1 MKLQKVT
8 NSCLGINNVRKFL
21 FISLFSRT
29 NQNFNIST
37 RKIKNFFS
45 QILTLSLLALM
56 IFLAGCSK
64 KSDKTEIVIWH
75 QMRVDEREIL
85 QRQLDRFM
93 KLYPDIKVNQIY
105 KETEE
110 LRSGFIIAAI
120 GGQGPDL
127 VYGPQDQVGP
137 FEVMNI
143 ILPIDTIFS
152 KDFLSQFN
160 EKALIWSNNRL
171 WMIADKLGNHLALV
185 YNKKLVNSPPKT
197 DRELIEIG
205 KQITKD
211 LNGDGKPDRYG
222 LVWNYTE
229 PFFFIPFFT
238 GFGGWVFD
246 EKNNPTLNSEAM
258 VKGLEFIADL
268 RDKYKIIPGEAD
280 YDVADVLFK
289 EGRAGMII
297 NGDWSWASYGKAKI
311 DYGIAPL
318 PLIEATGLYASPM
331 VSAKGYSINANI
343 KPEKI
348 SAIKLLLE
356 FLLSPDQQL
365 ETAKELN
372 TFPTHKKL
380 YNHPFIK
387 QNEILINSQK
397 QIELGKSMPII
408 SEMRAVWD
416 AMRPYYQAVLGGAMS
431 PEIAAKKMQ
440 EEALKKIQEMNEDVS
455 SHSAEIIFIIAFS
468 IGIILILIL
477 SRKTLIAFVKDVSKN
492 SFAYYLVLPA
502 FIVMIM
508 VIIYPFA
515 YNIVLSFSNMN
526 LRHINDWRIIG
537 YNQYLKVFSEPIF
550 YTVFLKTIIW
560 TVVNVFFHVFIG
572 VALALLLN
580 RKIPGKSI
588 FRTLLILPWAIP
600 QYIVALTWR
609 GMFNYEYG
617 AINLIL
623 TKYLSL
629 PPVEWLKSPFEAFI
643 AVIITNIWLGFPFMM
658 VIALGALQSIPNE
671 LYEAAEIEGANWFQ
685 KLRRITIP
693 LIKPVMIP
701 AITLGIIW
709 TFNNLNVIWLVSNA
723 GEPSDQTHILVSY
736 VYKAAFNLYRYGYA
750 AAFSMIIFLILLV
763 MSLSFLKRTKATESV
778 Y

>member
-1 MKLQKVT
+1 MKHI
-8 NSCLGINNVRKFL
+8 INIYLK
-21 FISLFSRT
+21 IGSRI
-29 NQNFNIST
+29 N
-37 RKIKNFFS
+37 
-45 QILTLSLLALM
+45 SLLTYLISILNKLEYLNPQKTREILSKILIASS
-56 IFLAGCSK
+56 IFIILILSGCSQ
-64 KSDKTEIVIWH
+64 KSNKVEIVIWH

-93 KLYPDIKVNQIY
+93 MLHPEIKVNQIY

-120 GGQGPDL
+120 GGQGPEL
-127 VYGPQDQVGP
+127 IYGPQDQVGP
-137 FEVMNI
+137 FEIMNI
-143 ILPIDTIFS
+143 ILPLDTIFS
-152 KDFLSQFN
+152 KDFLSKFN
-160 EKALIWSNNRL
+160 EKALIWSNNKL

-185 YNKKLVNSPPKT
+185 YNKKLVKSPPKT
-197 DRELIEIG
+197 DLELIEIG

-211 LNGDGKPDRYG
+211 LNGDGKPDQYG

-229 PFFFIPFFT
+229 PFFFIPFLT

-246 EKNNPTLNSEAM
+246 ERNNPTLNSDAM
-258 VKGLEFIADL
+258 IKGLRFIADL

-297 NGDWSWASYGKAKI
+297 NGDWSWASYGKAEI

-318 PLIEATGLYASPM
+318 PLIEETGLYAAPM
-331 VSAKGYSINANI
+331 ISAKGYSINANI
-343 KPEKI
+343 NTEKL
-348 SAIKLLLE
+348 SAVKKLLE
-356 FLLSPDQQL
+356 FLLSPEQQI

-372 TFPTHKKL
+372 TFPTHKDL
-380 YNHPFIK
+380 YDDPFIK
-387 QNEILINSQK
+387 ENDVLINSQK

-416 AMRPYYQAVLGGAMS
+416 AMRPYYQAVLGGAMTS
-431 PEIAAKKMQ
+431 EIAAQKMQ
-440 EEALKKIQEMNEDVS
+440 DEAVKKIQEMTEDVT
-455 SHSAEIIFIIAFS
+455 SHTAEIVFIIAFS
-468 IGIILILIL
+468 LGIILILVL
-477 SRKTLIAFVKDVSKN
+477 SHKTLKAFIKDLSKN

-502 FIVMIM
+502 FIVMIL

-526 LRHINDWRIIG
+526 LRHIDDWSVIG
-537 YNQYLKVFSEPIF
+537 FNQYIKVFSEPIF
-550 YTVFLKTIIW
+550 YTVFLKTIVW
-560 TVVNVFFHVFIG
+560 TVVNVFFHVVIG
-572 VALALLLN
+572 VSLALLLN
-580 RKIPGKSI
+580 RKIPGRSI

-623 TKYLSL
+623 TQYLSL
-629 PPVEWLKSPFEAFI
+629 PPVEWLKSPLEAFI
-643 AVIITNIWLGFPFMM
+643 AVIITNVWLGFPFMM

-671 LYEAAEIEGANWFQ
+671 LYEAADIEGANWFH
-685 KLRRITIP
+685 KLRKITIP

-763 MSLSFLKRTKATESV
+763 MSLTFLKRTRATESV

>member
-1 MKLQKVT
+1 M
-8 NSCLGINNVRKFL
+8 NNILRKYLILL
-21 FISLFSRT
+21 F
-29 NQNFNIST
+29 
-37 RKIKNFFS
+37 
-45 QILTLSLLALM
+45 TLSL
-56 IFLAGCSK
+56 ISIIGCTK
-64 KSDKTEIVIWH
+64 RSDKTEITIWH

-85 QRQLDRFM
+85 QHQLDRFM
-93 KLYPDIKVNQIY
+93 KIHPQIKVTQIY

-120 GGQGPDL
+120 GGKGPDL

-143 ILPIDTIFS
+143 ILPLDTVFS
-152 KDFLSQFN
+152 KDFLAQFN
-160 EKALIWSNNRL
+160 EKALIWSNDHL

-185 YNKKLVNSPPKT
+185 YNKKLVKKPPKT
-197 DRELIEIG
+197 DKELIEIG

-211 LNGDGKPDRYG
+211 LNGDGKADQYG

-229 PFFFIPFFT
+229 PFFFIPFLT

-246 EKNNPTLNSEAM
+246 EKNHPSLNSEAM
-258 VKGLEFIADL
+258 VKALKFIADL

-280 YDVADVLFK
+280 YDIADVLFK

-297 NGDWSWASYGKAKI
+297 NGDWSWASYGKAGI

-318 PLIEATGLYASPM
+318 PLIEETGLYAAPM
-331 VSAKGYSINANI
+331 ISAKGYSINANI

-348 SAIKLLLE
+348 PAVKLLLE
-356 FLLSPDQQL
+356 FLLSPEQQI

-372 TFPTHKKL
+372 TFPTNKSL
-380 YNHPFIK
+380 YENPFIK
-387 QNEILINSQK
+387 ENEILVNSK
-397 QIELGKSMPII
+397 RQIELGKPMPII

-431 PEIAAKKMQ
+431 PDLAAQKMQ
-440 EEALKKIQEMNEDVS
+440 NEAVKKIQEMNEDVS
-455 SHSAEIIFIIAFS
+455 SSSAELIFILTFS
-468 IGIILILIL
+468 IGIILILFWA
-477 SRKTLIAFVKDVSKN
+477 RKTLKAFFKDLSKN

-502 FIVMIM
+502 FVVMIL

-526 LRHINDWRIIG
+526 LRHINDWSIIG
-537 YNQYLKVFSEPIF
+537 LNQYLKVFSEPIF
-550 YTVFLKTIIW
+550 YTVFSKTIIW
-560 TVVNVFFHVFIG
+560 TVVNVFFHVTIG
-572 VALALLLN
+572 VTLALLLN

-623 TKYLSL
+623 TRYLSL
-629 PPVEWLKSPFEAFI
+629 PPIEWLKSPLEAFI
-643 AVIITNIWLGFPFMM
+643 AVIITNVWLGFPFMM

-685 KLRRITIP
+685 KLSKITLP

-750 AAFSMIIFLILLV
+750 AAFSMIIFLILLI
-763 MSLSFLKRTKATESV
+763 MSLTFLKRTKATETV

>member
-1 MKLQKVT
+1 MKYIK
-8 NSCLGINNVRKFL
+8 SKFNLLILTTL
-21 FISLFSRT
+21 FISFL
-29 NQNFNIST
+29 
-37 RKIKNFFS
+37 FFS
-45 QILTLSLLALM
+45 
-56 IFLAGCSK
+56 CSK
-64 KSDKTEIVIWH
+64 KPNNQIQITIWH
-75 QMRVDEREIL
+75 QMRVDEREVL

-93 KLYPDIKVNQIY
+93 KLHPEISVNQIY

-120 GGQGPDL
+120 GGQGPEI

-137 FEVMNI
+137 FEIMNI
-143 ILPIDTIFS
+143 ILPLDTIFS
-152 KDFLSQFN
+152 NKFLNQFN
-160 EKALIWSNNRL
+160 EKGLIWSNNHL

-185 YNKKLVNSPPKT
+185 YNKKLVKNPPKT
-197 DRELIEIG
+197 DKELIEIG
-205 KQITKD
+205 KQIAKD
-211 LNGDGKPDRYG
+211 FNNDGKPDQYG

-229 PFFFIPFFT
+229 PFFFIPFLT

-258 VKGLEFIADL
+258 IKGLKFIADL

-280 YDVADVLFK
+280 YDIADVLFK
-289 EGRAGMII
+289 EGKAGMII
-297 NGDWSWASYGKAKI
+297 NGDWSWASYGKAGI

-318 PLIEATGLYASPM
+318 PLIEETGLYAAPM
-331 VSAKGYSINANI
+331 ISGKGYSINANVN
-343 KPEKI
+343 PEKLP
-348 SAIKLLLE
+348 AIKLLLE
-356 FLLSPDQQL
+356 FLLAPEQQL

-372 TFPTHKKL
+372 TFPTHKSV
-380 YNHPFIK
+380 YNDPFIK
-387 QNEILINSQK
+387 ENEILINSQR
-397 QIELGKSMPII
+397 QIELGKPMPII

-416 AMRPYYQAVLGGAMS
+416 AMRPYYQAVLGGAMK
-431 PEIAAKKMQ
+431 PEIAAQKMQ
-440 EEALKKIQEMNEDVS
+440 EEAVKKIQEMNEDVS
-455 SHSAEIIFIIAFS
+455 STYAELIFILTFT
-468 IGIILILIL
+468 IGLIVVLFL
-477 SRKTLIAFVKDVSKN
+477 SRKTILAFLKDLSRN

-502 FIVMIM
+502 FIVMIL
-508 VIIYPFA
+508 VIIYPFV

-526 LRHINDWRIIG
+526 LRHINDWSIIG
-537 YNQYLKVFSEPIF
+537 FNQYIKVFSEPIF

-560 TVVNVFFHVFIG
+560 TVVNVFFHVTIG
-572 VALALLLN
+572 VALAILLN
-580 RKIPGKSI
+580 RKIPGKTI

-617 AINLIL
+617 AINIIL

-629 PPVEWLKSPFEAFI
+629 PPVEWLKSPLEAFI
-643 AVIITNIWLGFPFMM
+643 AVIITNVWLGFPFMM

-685 KLRRITIP
+685 KLRKITIP

-709 TFNNLNVIWLVSNA
+709 TFNNLNVVWLVSNA

-763 MSLSFLKRTKATESV
+763 MSLTFLKRTRATESV

>member
-1 MKLQKVT
+1 MKKNYSSFLLKILLLTFLSILLV
-8 NSCLGINNVRKFL
+8 SCN
-21 FISLFSRT
+21 
-29 NQNFNIST
+29 
-37 RKIKNFFS
+37 
-45 QILTLSLLALM
+45 
-56 IFLAGCSK
+56 K
-64 KSDKTEIVIWH
+64 KSTDEIQITIWH

-93 KLYPDIKVNQIY
+93 KLHPKIKVNQIY

-110 LRSGFIIAAI
+110 LRSGFIVAAI
-120 GGQGPDL
+120 GGQGPEL
-127 VYGPQDQVGP
+127 IYGPQDQVGP
-137 FEVMNI
+137 FEIMNI
-143 ILPIDTIFS
+143 ILPLDTIFS
-152 KDFLSQFN
+152 QEFLSQFN
-160 EKALIWSNNRL
+160 EKGLIWSNNHL

-185 YNKKLVNSPPKT
+185 YNKKLVKIPPKT

-205 KQITKD
+205 KQLTKD
-211 LNGDGKPDRYG
+211 FNNDGKPDQYG

-229 PFFFIPFFT
+229 PFFFIPFLT

-246 EKNNPTLNSEAM
+246 EKNNPSLNTEAM
-258 VKGLEFIADL
+258 IKGLKFIADL
-268 RDKYKIIPGEAD
+268 RDKHKIIPGEAD
-280 YDVADVLFK
+280 YDIADVLFK
-289 EGRAGMII
+289 EGKAGMII
-297 NGDWSWASYGKAKI
+297 NGDWSWASYGKAGI

-318 PLIEATGLYASPM
+318 PLMEETGLYAAPM
-331 VSAKGYSINANI
+331 ISGKGYSINANV
-343 KPEKI
+343 KPEKLQ
-348 SAIKLLLE
+348 AIKLLLE
-356 FLLSPDQQL
+356 YLLSPEQQL

-372 TFPTHKKL
+372 TFPTHKSV
-380 YNHPFIK
+380 YNDPFIK
-387 QNEILINSQK
+387 ENEILINSQR
-397 QIELGKSMPII
+397 QIELGKPMPII

-416 AMRPYYQAVLGGAMS
+416 AMRPYYQAVLGGAMK
-431 PEIAAKKMQ
+431 PEIAAQKMQ
-440 EEALKKIQEMNEDVS
+440 EEAVKKIQEMNEDVTS
-455 SHSAEIIFIIAFS
+455 NYAELIFILAFVAA
-468 IGIILILIL
+468 IIVVLIL
-477 SRKTLIAFVKDVSKN
+477 SRKTIVAFIKDLSKN

-502 FIVMIM
+502 FVVMIL
-508 VIIYPFA
+508 VIIYPFF

-526 LRHINDWRIIG
+526 LRHINDWSIIG
-537 YNQYLKVFSEPIF
+537 LNQYIKVFSEPIF

-560 TVVNVFFHVFIG
+560 TVVNVFFHVTIG
-572 VALALLLN
+572 VTLALLLN
-580 RKIPGKSI
+580 RKIPGKTI

-629 PPVEWLKSPFEAFI
+629 PPVEWLKSPLEAFI
-643 AVIITNIWLGFPFMM
+643 AVIITNVWLGFPFMM

-671 LYEAAEIEGANWFQ
+671 LYEAAEIEGANWFH
-685 KLRRITIP
+685 KLWKITIP

-709 TFNNLNVIWLVSNA
+709 TFNNLNVVWLVSNA

-750 AAFSMIIFLILLV
+750 AAFSMVIFFILLV
-763 MSLSFLKRTKATESV
+763 MSLSFLKRTKATETV

>member
-1 MKLQKVT
+1 MKHLSNLPLK
-8 NSCLGINNVRKFL
+8 LLFL
-21 FISLFSRT
+21 IILPLLLIS
-29 NQNFNIST
+29 
-37 RKIKNFFS
+37 
-45 QILTLSLLALM
+45 
-56 IFLAGCSK
+56 CSK
-64 KSDKTEIVIWH
+64 KQTDEIQITIWH

-93 KLYPDIKVNQIY
+93 KIHPNIKVNQIY

-120 GGQGPDL
+120 GGQGPEL
-127 VYGPQDQVGP
+127 IYGPQDQVGP
-137 FEVMNI
+137 FEIMNI

-152 KDFLSQFN
+152 TDFLNQFN
-160 EKALIWSNNRL
+160 EKGLIWSNNHL

-185 YNKKLVNSPPKT
+185 YNKKLVRNPPKT
-197 DRELIEIG
+197 DKELIEIG
-205 KQITKD
+205 KQLTKD
-211 LNGDGKPDRYG
+211 FNNDGKPDQYG

-229 PFFFIPFFT
+229 PFFFIPFLT

-246 EKNNPTLNSEAM
+246 EKNNPTLNTEAM
-258 VKGLEFIADL
+258 IKGLKFIADL

-280 YDVADVLFK
+280 YDIADVLFK
-289 EGRAGMII
+289 EGKAGMII
-297 NGDWSWASYGKAKI
+297 NGDWSWASYGKAGI

-318 PLIEATGLYASPM
+318 PLIEETGLYAAPM
-331 VSAKGYSINANI
+331 ISGKGYSINANI
-343 KPEKI
+343 DPEKLP
-348 SAIKLLLE
+348 AVKLLLE
-356 FLLSPDQQL
+356 FLLSPENQL

-372 TFPTHKKL
+372 TFPTHKSV
-380 YNHPFIK
+380 YDSPFIK
-387 QNEILINSQK
+387 ENEILINSQR
-397 QIELGKSMPII
+397 QIELGRPMPII

-416 AMRPYYQAVLGGAMS
+416 AMRPYYQAVLGGAMK
-431 PEIAAKKMQ
+431 PEVAAQKMQ
-440 EEALKKIQEMNEDVS
+440 DEAVKKIQEMTENVTS
-455 SHSAEIIFIIAFS
+455 NYAELIFTLAFIA
-468 IGIILILIL
+468 GIILVLIL
-477 SRKTLIAFVKDVSKN
+477 SRKTILAFIIEFSKN

-502 FIVMIM
+502 FVVMIL
-508 VIIYPFA
+508 VIIYPFI

-526 LRHINDWRIIG
+526 LRHINDWSIIG
-537 YNQYLKVFSEPIF
+537 LNQYIKVFSEPIF

-560 TVVNVFFHVFIG
+560 TVVNVFFHVTIG
-572 VALALLLN
+572 VTLALLLN
-580 RKIPGKSI
+580 RKIPGKTI

-629 PPVEWLKSPFEAFI
+629 PPVEWLKSPLEAFI
-643 AVIITNIWLGFPFMM
+643 AVIITNVWLGFPFMM

-671 LYEAAEIEGANWFQ
+671 LYEAAEIEGANWFH
-685 KLRRITIP
+685 KLWKITIP

-709 TFNNLNVIWLVSNA
+709 TFNNLNVVWLVSNA

-750 AAFSMIIFLILLV
+750 AAFSMVIFFILLV
-763 MSLSFLKRTKATESV
+763 MSLTFLKRTRATESV

>member
-1 MKLQKVT
+1 MMKYLSNLPLK
-8 NSCLGINNVRKFL
+8 LLFL
-21 FISLFSRT
+21 IILPLLLIS
-29 NQNFNIST
+29 
-37 RKIKNFFS
+37 
-45 QILTLSLLALM
+45 
-56 IFLAGCSK
+56 CSK
-64 KSDKTEIVIWH
+64 KQTDEIQITIWH

-93 KLYPDIKVNQIY
+93 KIHPNIKVNQIY

-120 GGQGPDL
+120 GGQGPEL
-127 VYGPQDQVGP
+127 IYGPQDQVGP
-137 FEVMNI
+137 FEIMNI

-152 KDFLSQFN
+152 TDFLNQFN
-160 EKALIWSNNRL
+160 EKGLIWSNNHL

-185 YNKKLVNSPPKT
+185 YNKKLVKNPPKT
-197 DRELIEIG
+197 DKELIEIG
-205 KQITKD
+205 KQLTKD
-211 LNGDGKPDRYG
+211 FNNDGKPDQYG

-229 PFFFIPFFT
+229 PFFFIPFLT

-246 EKNNPTLNSEAM
+246 EKNNPTLNTEAM
-258 VKGLEFIADL
+258 IKGLKFIADL

-280 YDVADVLFK
+280 YDIADVLFK
-289 EGRAGMII
+289 EGKAGMII
-297 NGDWSWASYGKAKI
+297 NGDWSWASYGKAGI

-318 PLIEATGLYASPM
+318 PLIEETGLYAAPM
-331 VSAKGYSINANI
+331 ISGKGYSINANI
-343 KPEKI
+343 DPEKLP
-348 SAIKLLLE
+348 AVKLLLE
-356 FLLSPDQQL
+356 FLLSPENQL

-372 TFPTHKKL
+372 TFPTHKSV
-380 YNHPFIK
+380 YDSPFIK
-387 QNEILINSQK
+387 ENEILINSQR
-397 QIELGKSMPII
+397 QIELGRPMPII

-416 AMRPYYQAVLGGAMS
+416 AMRPYYQAVLGGAMK
-431 PEIAAKKMQ
+431 PEVAAQKMQ
-440 EEALKKIQEMNEDVS
+440 DEAVKKIQEMTEDVTS
-455 SHSAEIIFIIAFS
+455 NYAELIFTLAFIA
-468 IGIILILIL
+468 GIILVLIL
-477 SRKTLIAFVKDVSKN
+477 SRKTILAFIKEFSKN

-502 FIVMIM
+502 FVVMIL
-508 VIIYPFA
+508 VIIYPFI

-526 LRHINDWRIIG
+526 LRHINDWSIIG
-537 YNQYLKVFSEPIF
+537 LNQYIKVFSEPIF

-560 TVVNVFFHVFIG
+560 TVVNVFFHVTIG
-572 VALALLLN
+572 VTLALLLN
-580 RKIPGKSI
+580 RKIPGKTI

-629 PPVEWLKSPFEAFI
+629 PPVEWLKSPLEAFI

-671 LYEAAEIEGANWFQ
+671 LYEAAEIEGANWFH
-685 KLRRITIP
+685 KLWKITIP

-709 TFNNLNVIWLVSNA
+709 TFNNLNVVWLVSNA

-750 AAFSMIIFLILLV
+750 AAFSMVIFFILLV
-763 MSLSFLKRTKATESV
+763 MSLTFLKRTRATESV